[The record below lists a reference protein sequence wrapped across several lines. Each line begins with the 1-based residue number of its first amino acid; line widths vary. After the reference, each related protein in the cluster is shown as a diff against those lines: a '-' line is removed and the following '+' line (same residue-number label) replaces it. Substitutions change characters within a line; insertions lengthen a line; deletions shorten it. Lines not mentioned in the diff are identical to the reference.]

1 MVKDIPNNKDSFS
14 RDLRLVEEAISGNQK
29 AFAGLMDLYE
39 DSLYHML
46 LKKVNDPVVAEDLTI
61 EAFNKA
67 FQNLARFSPDF
78 AFSTWLFKIANNN
91 CIDYLRRQKKDP
103 CVRDS
108 NQLLAVQSD
117 IVDLSFGPEETFIR
131 DQRQRLLRDVVEKLN
146 PRYRQLIRLRYF
158 EELSYEEISV
168 QLNLPVGTVKAGI
181 FRAKDLLYLILKN
194 SRDI

>member
-1 MVKDIPNNKDSFS
+1 
-14 RDLRLVEEAISGNQK
+14 
-29 AFAGLMDLYE
+29 
-39 DSLYHML
+39 
-46 LKKVNDPVVAEDLTI
+46 
-61 EAFNKA
+61 
-67 FQNLARFSPDF
+67 
-78 AFSTWLFKIANNN
+78 
-91 CIDYLRRQKKDP
+91 
-103 CVRDS
+103 
-108 NQLLAVQSD
+108 LLAVQSD